1 MMRAV
6 GYTKSRPIN
15 DPLAL
20 EDIEIAEPELRPRDL
35 LVAVE
40 AVSVNPV
47 DTKVRMRAEPDSGHK
62 VLGFD
67 AAGTVQAVGE
77 AVSFFKP
84 GDRVFYAGDITRP
97 GTNAAL
103 HAVDERIVGPKP
115 ASLGMAEAAALPL
128 TSITAWELLF
138 DCFDLTEGTGAGETL
153 LVIGGA
159 GGVGSILIQLAK
171 VLTGLRVIATASR
184 DETREWCR
192 KMGADAVID
201 HRQSLPAQLAEMGVK
216 PRYVAALTASDRHFD
231 AIVELI
237 APRGEI
243 GMIDDPKGIDIAK
256 IKQKALSFHFEL
268 MFTRAMFETAD
279 MDAQHRLLTRVA
291 ELVDEGRLIS
301 TAVRDLGPMSAAALK
316 EAHRLQESGQAI
328 GKTVLQG
335 FG

>member
-1 MMRAV
+1 MRAV
-6 GYTKSRPIN
+6 GYTKSRPID

-20 EDIEIAEPELRPRDL
+20 EDIDIAEPSLRPRDL

-47 DTKVRMRAEPDSGHK
+47 DVKVRMRAEPEKGYK
-62 VLGFD
+62 ILGFD
-67 AAGTVQAVGE
+67 AAGTVRAVGE
-77 AVSFFKP
+77 AVTLFAP
-84 GDRVFYAGDITRP
+84 GDAVFYAGDITRP
-97 GTNAAL
+97 GTNAAR

-115 ASLGMAEAAALPL
+115 TSLGMAEAAALPL

-138 DCFDLTEGTGAGETL
+138 DCFDLEEGGGAGETL

-184 DETREWCR
+184 DETRDWCGR
-192 KMGADAVID
+192 MGADEVID
-201 HRQSLPAQLAEMGVK
+201 HRQSLPGQLAAMGVQ
-216 PRYVAALTASDRHFD
+216 PRYVAALTASDQHFD
-231 AIVELI
+231 ALVELI
-237 APRGEI
+237 SPRGEI
-243 GMIDDPKGIDIAK
+243 GMIDDPKGIDIAE

-279 MDAQHRLLTRVA
+279 MDVQHRLLTRVA
-291 ELVDEGRLIS
+291 GLVDAGRLHG
-301 TAVRDLGPMSAAALK
+301 TAVRDLGRMSAETLRQ
-316 EAHRLQESGQAI
+316 AHRLQESGRAI

>member
-1 MMRAV
+1 MRAV
-6 GYTKSRPIN
+6 GYTKSRPI
-15 DPLAL
+15 DAPLAL
-20 EDIEIAEPELRPRDL
+20 EDIEIAEPVLRPRDL

-47 DTKVRMRAEPDSGHK
+47 DVKVRMRAEPETGHK

-67 AAGTVQAVGE
+67 AAGTVRAVGE
-77 AVSFFKP
+77 AVTLFKP

-115 ASLGMAEAAALPL
+115 GSLGMAEAAALPL
-128 TSITAWELLF
+128 TAITAWELLF
-138 DCFDLTEGTGAGETL
+138 DCFDLAEGGGAGDTL

-184 DETREWCR
+184 DETRDWCLR
-192 KMGADAVID
+192 MGADAVID
-201 HRQSLPAQLAEMGVK
+201 HRQSLPGQLRDMGVQ

-268 MFTRAMFETAD
+268 MFTRPMFETAD
-279 MDAQHRLLTRVA
+279 MAAQHRLLTRVA
-291 ELVDEGRLIS
+291 GLVDAGRVVT
-301 TAVRDLGPMSAAALK
+301 TAVRDLGPLSAARLK
-316 EAHRLQESGQAI
+316 EAHRLQESGRAL
-328 GKTVLQG
+328 GKTVLRG
-335 FG
+335 FA